1 MSFMVL
7 ALETNN
13 RTEHVLQDSG
23 ELDTAHRSP
32 GGAVQPFFWEEREA
46 QSVGAYSLPEMIQL
60 QQLLA
65 SVYL

>member
-1 MSFMVL
+1 MSFKVL
-7 ALETNN
+7 ALETSN
-13 RTEHVLQDSG
+13 RTELVLQDSG

-32 GGAVQPFFWEEREA
+32 GGAVQPFWEEREA